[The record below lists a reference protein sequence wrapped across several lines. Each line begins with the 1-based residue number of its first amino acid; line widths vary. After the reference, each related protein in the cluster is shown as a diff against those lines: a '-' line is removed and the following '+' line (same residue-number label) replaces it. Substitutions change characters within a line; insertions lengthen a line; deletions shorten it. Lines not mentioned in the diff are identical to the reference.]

1 VSLAMWRI
9 EVAWSP
15 APREVRLVTLQLP
28 PGATVRDAL
37 LASRLELDWATHA
50 IGIWGQPAT
59 REDPVRDGDRVEVY
73 RALRVDPKEAR
84 RLRYRA
90 QGQHGRVA
98 RKTR

>member
-1 VSLAMWRI
+1 MWHI

-15 APREVRLVTLQLP
+15 APREVLLISLQLP

-37 LASRLELDWATHA
+37 LASRLDLDWATQA
-50 IGIWGQPAT
+50 LGIWGQPANL
-59 REDPVRDGDRVEVY
+59 EDTVQDGDRVEVY

-90 QGQHGRVA
+90 QGQGGRTA
-98 RKTR
+98 RKPR

>member
-1 VSLAMWRI
+1 MWHV

-15 APREVRLVTLQLP
+15 APREVQLVALRLP

-37 LASRLELDWATHA
+37 LASRLDLDFATQA
-50 IGIWGQPAT
+50 VGIWGQPVNL
-59 REDPVRDGDRVEVY
+59 EDAVRDGDRVEVY

-90 QGQHGRVA
+90 QGQGGRA
-98 RKTR
+98 TRKKR